1 MHRPSAEKEWQHPAM
16 EAEVL
21 PIYPALAFRSLE
33 VQAASY
39 LAASARMVS
48 LSIRSMGSPSLEIEH
63 MYYNRP
69 NICFCQGERT
79 CQNLSNGG
87 R

>member
-1 MHRPSAEKEWQHPAM
+1 MHRPSAEKEWQQPAAM
-16 EAEVL
+16 VE
-21 PIYPALAFRSLE
+21 PSRPARPARSSPLE

-48 LSIRSMGSPSLEIEH
+48 LSIRPMGSPSLEIEH
-63 MYYNRP
+63 MYYNGP